1 MWDCMSLEVSFY
13 IINTL
18 YQANVVYILFY
29 IGNISI
35 ADFHYNVND
44 SVITFITTGG
54 PATIVTWTRDS
65 KIIPDNDDN
74 TQVTV
79 LDNSNTGQYTHTLN
93 ISGMAVPGV
102 YGCSVSNNKPSLAK
116 AVGVNTEGTELYI
129 YS

>member
-1 MWDCMSLEVSFY
+1 MYLP
-13 IINTL
+13 
-18 YQANVVYILFY
+18 FY

-35 ADFHYNVND
+35 AHYHFNGND

-65 KIIPDNDDN
+65 VIIPDNDDN

-79 LDNSNTGQYTHTLN
+79 LDNSYTGQYTHTLN
-93 ISGMAVPGV
+93 ISGMTVPGV

-116 AVGVNTEGTELYI
+116 AVGTTNAKGT
-129 YS
+129 